1 MTKAYLKLLAI
12 GLAGGL
18 LATPALAQDGSEEVA
33 ARTPEAA
40 QDFLSKFLVRGD
52 WVAQAGHWF
61 NGESFA
67 YLAAEGS
74 GWHEGEATPPADF
87 HAEQN
92 VDAQIVEVVP
102 LGPCKTSVKASAKTL
117 WQVIIGDPEVPI
129 AAHDLT
135 VEIDWSRV
143 NPIKIREGFGAR
155 RSGGMD
161 TNGDYWVP
169 VYDPKTKADIIFV
182 IHADKAS
189 AERMAFAMN
198 YLQQH
203 CDPTAGSAF

>member
-1 MTKAYLKLLAI
+1 MAKIVHALA
-12 GLAGGL
+12 AVSVAFA
-18 LATPALAQDGSEEVA
+18 ATGSSALAQDGSEEAA

-40 QDFLSKFLVRGD
+40 QQFLSKFLVRGD

-67 YLAAEGS
+67 YLAADGS
-74 GWHEGEATPPADF
+74 GWHEGEAAPPTDF

-92 VDAQIVEVVP
+92 VNAEIVQVVP
-102 LGPCKTSVKASAKTL
+102 LGPCKTRVKANAKTL
-117 WQVIIGDPEVPI
+117 WQVVIGDPEAPI
-129 AAHDLT
+129 AAHDIT
-135 VEIDWSRV
+135 IEIDWSSV
-143 NPIKIREGFGAR
+143 NPIKIRQGFGAR
-155 RSGGMD
+155 RNGGMD
-161 TNGDYWVP
+161 STGDYWVP

-182 IHADKAS
+182 IHADKEKADR
-189 AERMAFAMN
+189 AAFAMS